1 MASMLRGFI
10 TRRVLAR
17 VLLPVALCTALGLA
31 PTTALTQ
38 GAPDRI
44 VTAGGDV
51 TEIVHALGMAGSL
64 VGVDTTSYYPDAVR
78 DLPQIGYMRSLSA
91 EGILALKPDLLIGSI
106 NAGPPPVLAQLRG
119 AGVRVETLPDAEDL
133 DGIAAKIAAVGAL
146 LGRNAEAD
154 AVVATIRARMAQ
166 VDKALDRF
174 SHHPRLAFLLDL
186 REGVVLMAGRKTA
199 ADGIFRMIRAD
210 NVFHDTHEGY
220 KAISAEGMLAT
231 APDAIILMSSR
242 LEALGGLAA
251 LQANPVLSRL
261 PAVIEGRVLG
271 MDGILLLGF
280 GPRTP
285 AAAEELARFAYGPD
299 FAQEQP

>member
-1 MASMLRGFI
+1 MLRGFL
-10 TRRVLAR
+10 TRRALTRIV
-17 VLLPVALCTALGLA
+17 LPVALCTALGLA
-31 PTTALTQ
+31 PSMVSAQ

-51 TEIVHALGMAGSL
+51 TEIVHALGMGGSL

-91 EGILALKPDLLIGSI
+91 EGILALKPDLLIGSV
-106 NAGPPPVLAQLRG
+106 NAGPPPVLAQLKG

-133 DGIAAKIAAVGAL
+133 DGIAAKIATVGAL

-154 AVVATIRARMAQ
+154 AMVTAMRARMAQ

-174 SHHPRLAFLLDL
+174 SDHPRLAFLLDL
-186 REGVVLMAGRKTA
+186 REGVVLMAGRNTA

-220 KAISAEGMLAT
+220 KAVSAEGMLAT
-231 APDAIILMSSR
+231 APDAIVLMSSR
-242 LEALGGLAA
+242 LDALGGLAA

-299 FAQEQP
+299 FAPDQP